1 MGILDPEVTSTS
13 DGGGKVRAALRPVVG
28 ADNVA
33 RFLLG
38 VLRKAQELTVEERDI
53 NGERGLVVSAG
64 DQVVGTVSLGTV
76 TSGDGDGRIHD
87 VWIVMNPDK
96 LAAWNR

>member
-1 MGILDPEVTSTS
+1 MLDPEVTSTS

-38 VLRKAQELTVEERDI
+38 VLREAVRTSRSAELDV
-53 NGERGLVVSAG
+53 NGELGLVVSAG
-64 DQVVGTVSLGTV
+64 DQVVGTCRSGTE
-76 TSGDGDGRIHD
+76 SGSARARTAP
-87 VWIVMNPDK
+87 VR
-96 LAAWNR
+96 AASATCGSR